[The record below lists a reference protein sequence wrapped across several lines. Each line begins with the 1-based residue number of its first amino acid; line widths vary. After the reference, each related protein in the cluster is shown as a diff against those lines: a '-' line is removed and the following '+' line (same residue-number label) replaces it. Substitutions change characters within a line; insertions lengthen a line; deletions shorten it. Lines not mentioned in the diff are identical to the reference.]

1 MSPIVLFSWQTAA
14 LVNHWPWFLLLGFL
28 GTFGHLML
36 IRAFN
41 RASAVVLMPYLYAQI
56 AFATLLGWLV
66 FKHVPDALAWAGIA
80 VIATGGVGNA
90 LLSAKEALQQR
101 Q

>member
-1 MSPIVLFSWQTAA
+1 MLWSWNTAA
-14 LVNHWPWFLLLGFL
+14 LLAYWHWFVLVGFL

-41 RASAVVLMPYLYAQI
+41 RASAVVLTPYLYTQI
-56 AFATLLGWLV
+56 AFATLLGWWV
-66 FKHVPDALAWAGIA
+66 FSHVPDNLAWAGIA
-80 VIATGGVGNA
+80 VIAASGVGSA
-90 LLSAKEALQQR
+90 LLSAREAAGQR